1 MCALCAVRGEAE
13 TAERET
19 PEDAAASESRVGRGD
34 AFLAPAG
41 KELVAAVALASI
53 LHDHLDDLHDP
64 PPALS
69 AMDADLIKLVN
80 KLQDT
85 FANLGASHS
94 LHFPTRQFTCLSRR
108 RTGHA
113 PAGCGA
119 FPDPI

>member
-1 MCALCAVRGEAE
+1 MCAQYVEKRQKLRQ
-13 TAERET
+13 RET

-85 FANLGASHS
+85 FANLGQSQRLS
-94 LHFPTRQFTCLSRR
+94 PPSPRLTC
-108 RTGHA
+108 
-113 PAGCGA
+113 
-119 FPDPI
+119 F

>member
-1 MCALCAVRGEAE
+1 MSTRSLGQTESKDGGRGGVGVPAGQVVRSAE
-13 TAERET
+13 TSAKR
-19 PEDAAASESRVGRGD
+19 PGSSRTGRDD

-69 AMDADLIKLVN
+69 AMDADLIKLGN

-85 FANLGASHS
+85 FANLGQSQRLS
-94 LHFPTRQFTCLSRR
+94 PPSPRLTC
-108 RTGHA
+108 
-113 PAGCGA
+113 
-119 FPDPI
+119 F